1 MKLSYLPKNLKLR
14 VLPYSLWLAY
24 DIKNFNYINS
34 LLPTNTELANIKL
47 LQNETQKCKF
57 SYETTIAFFFS

>member
-34 LLPTNTELANIKL
+34 LLPTNTELANINFYK
-47 LQNETQKCKF
+47 
-57 SYETTIAFFFS
+57 